1 MNDKPT
7 PAQIKYYKYL
17 CEQACIEPDDDA
29 DMWSAREMSQAIKE
43 LKEIIGGYSTTSDC
57 RRR

>member
-17 CEQACIEPDDDA
+17 CEQACIEPDDDS
-29 DMWSAREMSQAIKE
+29 DTWSAREMSQAIKE
-43 LKEIIGGYSTTSDC
+43 LKEIIGE
-57 RRR
+57 